1 MKTHV
6 VSFLLVV
13 WTLAVSGAEPGT
25 KRFLYVSTPDAAQ
38 KGGSGTGI
46 LVFDIDDGHRFVRRI
61 EVPKFQEGLR
71 GFCPSLAGHSAYYST
86 TSRRLGRFDL
96 ETEKI
101 LWEKTYNVGCDRC
114 AITPDGKK
122 IYVPSGWWIKGTN
135 SCWMVV
141 DAGDGHEIKRLLS
154 NDGPHNTIASLDGRF
169 VYGGSETNFWVFNA
183 KNDSVVKTIGPVGE
197 SGVFPFTVK
206 SDNSIAYICLGKHV
220 GCDVVDLKKGRVLSR
235 VLAGSEPIA
244 HRTHGAALTPDEKEL
259 WLSDQDGKKLFVFD
273 ATHQPPSP
281 KGHIELSQGGHG
293 WVCFSL
299 DGKYAWSH
307 TPDVID
313 VKTKQVVA
321 TLKDE
326 KGESVSSSKFFE
338 AHFRDGKLVRVGNQ
352 FGVGRGSEPQSVISN
367 Q

>member
-1 MKTHV
+1 MHTRFV
-6 VSFLLVV
+6 TLL
-13 WTLAVSGAEPGT
+13 LAALTVAASAAQSGT
-25 KRFLYVSTPDAAQ
+25 KRYLYLSTPDAAQ
-38 KGGSGTGI
+38 KGGSGAGI
-46 LVFDIDDGHRFVRRI
+46 LVFDIDEGHRFVRRI
-61 EVPKFQEGLR
+61 EVPRFQEGLR
-71 GFCPSLAGHSAYYST
+71 GFCPSLPGHAAYFST

-101 LWEKTYNVGCDRC
+101 VWEKTYTVGCDRC

-141 DAGDGHEIKRLLS
+141 DAEDGHELKRLPA

-169 VYGGSETNFWVFNA
+169 VFGGSETNFFVFRA
-183 KNDSVVKTIGPVGE
+183 RDGTVVHRITPVGE

-206 SDNSIAYICLGKHV
+206 SDNSLAYVCLGKHV
-220 GCDVVDLKKGRVLSR
+220 GCDVVDLKRGRVLHR
-235 VLAGSEPIA
+235 VLAGDEPIP
-244 HRTHGAALTPDEKEL
+244 HRTHGAGLTPDEKEL
-259 WLSDQDGKKLFVFD
+259 WLSDQDGRKLFVFD
-273 ATHQPPSP
+273 ATKMPPAP
-281 KGHIELSQGGHG
+281 KGHVDLSRGGHG
-293 WVCFSL
+293 WICFSL

-313 VKTKQVVA
+313 VKTKQIVA

-326 KGESVSSSKFFE
+326 KGEPVSGSKFFE

-352 FGVGRGSEPQSVISN
+352 FGIGRRKEK
-367 Q
+367 